1 MIMNKTGLVLSHVFV
16 RDQEEYKFDMIEWC
30 VNKMRQFDDFFVV
43 LCGHGIAPPESLSNA
58 VNETHWES
66 AIKTDEIGR
75 GHPHFCRKGFE
86 ICQQRGLDK
95 TLKLRAFDY
104 IKNKELFESL
114 KEDKILAT
122 FSEQPSFEKEF
133 LGDLLM
139 FGDTSF
145 LLDLWSTLQWDY
157 SKSGLIN
164 LYHSML
170 HINPDFTSNTKFVS
184 PQDIG
189 WHTTESN
196 WNNTEKN
203 TKGEVLWGQIP
214 GFGYYG
220 GY

>member
-1 MIMNKTGLVLSHVFV
+1 
-16 RDQEEYKFDMIEWC
+16 
-30 VNKMRQFDDFFVV
+30 
-43 LCGHGIAPPESLSNA
+43 
-58 VNETHWES
+58 
-66 AIKTDEIGR
+66 
-75 GHPHFCRKGFE
+75 
-86 ICQQRGLDK
+86 
-95 TLKLRAFDY
+95 
-104 IKNKELFESL
+104 
-114 KEDKILAT
+114 
-122 FSEQPSFEKEF
+122 
-133 LGDLLM
+133 M